1 MRNKKVKWY
10 IVFLITASTILVI
23 LVALVY
29 FNNSA
34 EIESDTFE
42 RLKTIATE
50 FNETYEETAV
60 DESTLQVKEETYY
73 DLQKLQN
80 LNDDVNRMD

>member
-80 LNDDVNRMD
+80 LNDDVKRMD